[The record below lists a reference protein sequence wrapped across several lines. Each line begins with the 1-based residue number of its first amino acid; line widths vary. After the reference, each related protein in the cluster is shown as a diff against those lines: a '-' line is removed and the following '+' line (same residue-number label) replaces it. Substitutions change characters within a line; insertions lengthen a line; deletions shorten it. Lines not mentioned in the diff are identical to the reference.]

1 MVRKKCKE
9 REMKPLG
16 TVMFPILMA
25 WVLAVTG
32 SRADAKTV
40 RLLTI
45 GNSFSQ
51 NATRY
56 LSDLAKAGGH
66 ELIHKPLVIAGAP
79 LELHATMARK
89 HAQDPLDKA
98 GLYST
103 GRGLQEE
110 LQADKWDFVTI
121 QQASILSHDLAT
133 YRPYARRLYD
143 IIRTNAPQAEVVMHE
158 TWTYRCDDPRFA
170 AKAPKPGEPA
180 TQEAMYRG
188 LTNAYRTIA
197 GQLGVRLLPV
207 GEAFYLADTDPK
219 WGYRPD
225 PEFNPKTAQSPALP
239 DQAHSLNMG
248 WRWDGKKLNFDGHH
262 ANVAGQYL
270 GACVFYE
277 VMFGES
283 VVGNGFNPKRLDPDY
298 ARFLQETAHRAVLES
313 RGGT

>member
-1 MVRKKCKE
+1 MKE
-9 REMKPLG
+9 RGMKPVG
-16 TVMFPILMA
+16 TVFLPVLMA
-25 WVLAVTG
+25 SLLTVFG
-32 SRADAKTV
+32 PSADAKTV

-51 NATRY
+51 NATQY
-56 LSDLAKAGGH
+56 LGALAKAGGH
-66 ELIHKPLVIAGAP
+66 ELIHTPLAIAGAP

-89 HAQDPLDKA
+89 HAQDPLDKS

-110 LQADKWDFVTI
+110 LQSDKWDFVTI

-143 IIRTNAPQAEVVMHE
+143 LIRTNASQAEMVMHE
-158 TWTYRCDDPRFA
+158 TWAYRCDDPRFA

-180 TQEAMYRG
+180 TQEAMYQG

-207 GEAFYLADTDPK
+207 GEAFHLADTDPK
-219 WGYRPD
+219 WGYHPD
-225 PEFNPKTAQSPALP
+225 PEFNPKIAQSPALP
-239 DQAHSLNMG
+239 DQAHSLNVG
-248 WRWDGKKLNFDGHH
+248 WHRDGKRLNFDGHH
-262 ANVAGQYL
+262 ASTAGQYL

-283 VVGNGFNPKRLDPDY
+283 VVGNGFIPKRLDPDY

-313 RGGT
+313 RGGKRL